1 MIWEG
6 KVSEWASDQPTELDG
21 ACVPFEIYWLR
32 AADQELF
39 APAEQSAFNIHN
51 AHEHNSSCL
60 YSSIEVVVA
69 GRFVERQWE

>member
-1 MIWEG
+1 MLMIIDFDVNILDDLGGEPP
-6 KVSEWASDQPTELDG
+6 DRPTDELDG

-60 YSSIEVVVA
+60 
-69 GRFVERQWE
+69 